1 MTVFSPLHHTGSA
14 VPSGNPLLCLA
25 VKQGKKNTKY
35 IWGNNHKMW
44 KHLNYILNLWDSVW
58 FTLKTSQ
65 PGGDYL
71 DWVLLL
77 CELKLF
83 NHSCNT
89 NARPR
94 RERNLG
100 MKKNNTTKET
110 WRTWFCSFSPIA
122 AKIIH
127 QVHDLKKFVY
137 NLQSAPSGKYS
148 GPRFWLSFI
157 YTMQHMLLW
166 GCVED

>member
-35 IWGNNHKMW
+35 VWGNNHKMW
-44 KHLNYILNLWDSVW
+44 KHMNYILNLWDSVW

-89 NARPR
+89 NVRPG

-110 WRTWFCSFSPIA
+110 WRTWFCSFSLIA

-127 QVHDLKKFVY
+127 QVHDLK
-137 NLQSAPSGKYS
+137 NLFIICNRHLQENILAQDFDSASSTQCSTCSYEG
-148 GPRFWLSFI
+148 
-157 YTMQHMLLW
+157 
-166 GCVED
+166 V